1 MIETTVSPDGTT
13 MSNVIKATPPPGGPP
28 TESTN
33 NFARV
38 AGGPGMFGTWRMSEI
53 EGRLQIEP
61 SGDGVIF
68 RWVDFAEATCRFDGR
83 DCPLEGAVAAG
94 STMTLRATG
103 PRNFEYQDK
112 TRGKVR

>member
-1 MIETTVSPDGTT
+1 
-13 MSNVIKATPPPGGPP
+13 
-28 TESTN
+28 
-33 NFARV
+33 
-38 AGGPGMFGTWRMSEI
+38 MFGTWRMSEI

-61 SGDGVIF
+61 RGDGVIF

-103 PRNFEYQDK
+103 PRNFEDQD
-112 TRGKVR
+112 TTLGKVNYSNRFSVSDDGKTLTEDETSATGEKRVIVYERQ